1 MIEFYIFIFLILL
14 LILII
19 YAVFILDSI
28 ILSHDLPTS
37 KNAIYKIK
45 DIILKF
51 SPQASNFYDLG
62 CGRGTVVLNIKKHLP
77 NLKVYGI
84 DKNPLRIFIAK
95 LKAIFLRRKINFIKK
110 NIFDIDLSNAQII
123 YTYLYYDLMP
133 ILEEK
138 IKKEAKSGTL
148 IITNTSHFLNWQFI
162 AIIDTWDKK
171 DLKDKN
177 FERLFVYKKE

>member
-14 LILII
+14 LILIS

-37 KNAIYKIK
+37 KKAIYKIK

-62 CGRGTVVLNIKKHLP
+62 CGRGTVVLGIKKLLP
-77 NLKVYGI
+77 NLEVYGI

-110 NIFDIDLSNAQII
+110 NIFDVDLSNAQII

-138 IKKEAKSGTL
+138 IKKESKSGTL

-162 AIIDTWDKK
+162 ATIDTWDKK